1 MNAKEKLEET
11 FRSLIHP
18 DKVALC
24 EQLLNQLESD
34 MTHLVGISPA
44 LALSQWFRTGIGLL
58 CCFEDMKQAGM
69 MTVET
74 TKFILECLKEGV
86 EELQD
91 NPERQ
96 KQLAEKIMKKNEEVL
111 KRLAKEENNVSH

>member
-1 MNAKEKLEET
+1 MRAKEKIERT
-11 FRSLIHP
+11 FKPEIP
-18 DKVALC
+18 NDVINTC
-24 EQLLNQLESD
+24 QELLNELDND
-34 MTHLVGISPA
+34 MTTLVGLSPA
-44 LALSQWFRTGIGLL
+44 LALSHWFRTGIGLL